1 MLFKGI
7 RGKVEVYI
15 KQFMNSVKQ
24 KIYLLKS
31 GCLLKVTA
39 RHIVV
44 IKAHGTYANRYVIGK

>member
-1 MLFKGI
+1 
-7 RGKVEVYI
+7 
-15 KQFMNSVKQ
+15 MNSVKQ